1 MGNKRSVELYY
12 LLQAKLLRGIY
23 GKRISRESDLADTA
37 PPIIHL
43 TSIISLKDDDI
54 MYFSK
59 NFSLENCTG
68 MDSWTLGFHSPLFP
82 LGHSFNIGLYFIRYV
97 GMCKIMMS

>member
-43 TSIISLKDDDI
+43 TSIISLQDDDI
-54 MYFSK
+54 LYFFFEFFPGK
-59 NFSLENCTG
+59 LH
-68 MDSWTLGFHSPLFP
+68 WYGFMVFILRCFP
-82 LGHSFNIGLYFIRYV
+82 LVIAFP
-97 GMCKIMMS
+97 